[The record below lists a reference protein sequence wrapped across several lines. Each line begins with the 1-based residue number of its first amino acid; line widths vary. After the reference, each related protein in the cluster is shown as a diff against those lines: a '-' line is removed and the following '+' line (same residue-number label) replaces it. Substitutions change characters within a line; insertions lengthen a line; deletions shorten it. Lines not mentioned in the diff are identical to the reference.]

1 MNRHLDGSYYYYTIF
16 YYLVSIVSYVLLDYT
31 VTCQIAQLYL
41 AIYFTT
47 GLVRVRVTECLE
59 DYDGNQ

>member
-1 MNRHLDGSYYYYTIF
+1 MNRHLDDSYYYYIF
-16 YYLVSIVSYVLLDYT
+16 YYLVNIVSYVLLDYT
-31 VTCQIAQLYL
+31 ITCQIAQLYL

-47 GLVRVRVTECLE
+47 GLITVRVTERVE